1 MPLPAPLA
9 PVVRAAARL
18 LVVALVLAARPAAA
32 ESLSLAVSRSPLS
45 MPLYVAQSEGYFAEE
60 GLEVQFKPCV
70 GGHRCMRQLLE
81 GQADFATVG
90 DVPIALNA
98 FSTSDWAVV
107 ATFVT
112 THDDLKLVA
121 RKGVVASPAQL
132 VGKRIGVVSASASH
146 FFLESYLL
154 THLVDPLDVQAVALQ
169 PEELVPALAEGRV
182 DAIAAWE
189 PFAHSAIQVLQG
201 GARALPN
208 GSGYR
213 ETFNLIVQRRL
224 VGARDASIVRVLRAL
239 ERAQVLI
246 REQPARAQAVMRRTL
261 AVDQDFV
268 DYIWPQLQY
277 RLSLDQ
283 GLLKTLETEARWALR
298 ERHVVAA
305 QPPNFLGVL
314 HAAPLLSV
322 KPDATGIAR

>member
-1 MPLPAPLA
+1 MPLPSPFSRVA
-9 PVVRAAARL
+9 RAAARL
-18 LVVALVLAARPAAA
+18 LAVALVLAARPASA
-32 ESLSLAVSRSPLS
+32 EPVSMAVSRSPLS
-45 MPLYVAQSEGYFAEE
+45 LPLYVAQSEGYFAEE
-60 GLEVQFKPCV
+60 GLDVQLKPCV
-70 GGHRCMRQLLE
+70 GGHRCMRQVLE

-98 FSTSDWAVV
+98 FSGSDWAIV

-112 THDDLKLVA
+112 THDDVKLVA
-121 RKGVVASPAQL
+121 RKGVVASAAQL
-132 VGKRIGVVSASASH
+132 AGKRIGVVSATSSQY
-146 FFLESYLL
+146 FLESYLL

-189 PFAHSAIQVLQG
+189 PYAYSAVQALKG
-201 GARALPN
+201 GAQALST

-213 ETFNLIVQRRL
+213 ATFNLVVQRRL
-224 VGARDASIVRVLRAL
+224 VGARDASIVRTLRAL

-246 REQPARAQAVMRRTL
+246 REQPGRAQAVLRRTL
-261 AVDQDFV
+261 AVDQSFV

-277 RLSLDQ
+277 RLTLDQ
-283 GLLKTLETEARWALR
+283 GLLRTLESEARWALR
-298 ERHVVAA
+298 ERHVEAA
-305 QPPNFLGVL
+305 RAPNFLGVL
-314 HAAPLLSV
+314 HAAPLMRV